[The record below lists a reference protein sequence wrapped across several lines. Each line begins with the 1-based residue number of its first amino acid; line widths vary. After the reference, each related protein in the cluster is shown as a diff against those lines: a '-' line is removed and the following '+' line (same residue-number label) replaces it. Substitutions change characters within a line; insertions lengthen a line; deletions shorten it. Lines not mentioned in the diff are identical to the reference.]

1 MDEYFAVLQQ
11 YANFT
16 GRAGRKEYWR
26 FSLVQIGI
34 AFALAM
40 WLVAVFP
47 NELDDN
53 FRWRDLGAAGLPFYV
68 MMLYALATVI
78 PTCAVT
84 VRRLHDCDYSG
95 WWLLV
100 GLVPYVGEVALFALL
115 CFQGTAGDNRFGAEP
130 DEYRD

>member
-1 MDEYFAVLQQ
+1 MDEYFAVLKQ
-11 YANFT
+11 YAVFS

-26 FSLVQIGI
+26 FSPMQIGI

-40 WLVAVFP
+40 WLVAALP
-47 NELDDN
+47 NEPGDN

-68 MMLYALATVI
+68 MMLYTLATVV

-84 VRRLHDCDYSG
+84 VRRLHDADYSG

-100 GLVPYVGEVALFALL
+100 GLVLYVGEVALFALL